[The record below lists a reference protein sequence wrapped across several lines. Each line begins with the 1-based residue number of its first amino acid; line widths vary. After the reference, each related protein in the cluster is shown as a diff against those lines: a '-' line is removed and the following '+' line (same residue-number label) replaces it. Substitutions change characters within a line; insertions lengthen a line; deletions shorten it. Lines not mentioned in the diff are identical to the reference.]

1 MTHCHPIRTYL
12 NKIETSITFKIKRWY
27 YLELFVPE
35 TMRLLRSTKSKISK
49 TENSENV
56 SVLEITE
63 AVSVHCN
70 VLNNVYQRD

>member
-1 MTHCHPIRTYL
+1 MTHYHPIRIYL

-35 TMRLLRSTKSKISK
+35 TMRLLRNTKSKIFK

-56 SVLEITE
+56 SVLEIAE